1 LAGRFFL
8 RRLRGQPVGLAPAQ
22 LRNSSSSSPY
32 RWRDHDVDA
41 AVTTL
46 MAKHS
51 WGIDYAI
58 CERRDAIKRE
68 DAFLRACL
76 KEFRRR
82 IRRPHAHPASVLPF
96 KPRPSS

>member
-1 LAGRFFL
+1 MNNSNTTLDAITAELCRFM
-8 RRLRGQPVGLAPAQ
+8 PP
-22 LRNSSSSSPY
+22 PY

-41 AVTTL
+41 VVTTL
-46 MAKHS
+46 MARHS

-58 CERRDAIKRE
+58 YDRRDAIKRE

-82 IRRPHAHPASVLPF
+82 IRRPQARPASVLPF